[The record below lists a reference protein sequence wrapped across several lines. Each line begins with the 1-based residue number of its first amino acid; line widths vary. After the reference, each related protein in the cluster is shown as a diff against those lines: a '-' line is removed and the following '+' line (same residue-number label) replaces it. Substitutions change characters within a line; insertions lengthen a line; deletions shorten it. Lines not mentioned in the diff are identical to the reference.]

1 MKASVTLPGD
11 RTQARREEHRKAV
24 RLTRVIEA
32 MTATI
37 LQHLAERAQ
46 PAGRFFWDGLT
57 GEFGTSALVST
68 LSLRNAEGSITADAR
83 LRNDEWI
90 LSITVNLPD
99 YALRGVYARLH
110 DMLNLMSYSDLEMVP
125 ATVH

>member
-1 MKASVTLPGD
+1 MKASVSLPGD

-24 RLTRVIEA
+24 RLTRVLET

-37 LQHLAERAQ
+37 LRRLAERNQ
-46 PAGRFFWDGLT
+46 PAGRFFWDGLV

-68 LSLRNAEGSITADAR
+68 LSLRSADGSIVAEGR
-83 LRNDEWI
+83 LRHEEWVF
-90 LSITVNLPD
+90 SIRVNLPD
-99 YALRGVYARLH
+99 YALRGVYAGLH